1 MTGAG
6 GGLGRAMA
14 HRLLADGY
22 VCVLAGRSVAALKA
36 TVESA
41 GVGGDRAV
49 VVECDIRS
57 AQDRDRLIDT
67 AAEHGQLF
75 ALVNNAGIARM

>member
-1 MTGAG
+1 
-6 GGLGRAMA
+6 MA
-14 HRLLADGY
+14 HRLLADGFC
-22 VCVLAGRSVAALKA
+22 CVLADLSADAAKESA
-36 TVESA
+36 ESA
-41 GVGGDRAV
+41 GVHGDRAV